1 MNYSLPAV
9 TLVLVACLA
18 QAAPPRTPKADHPV
32 LGSWTFV
39 VPGTSCEE
47 TYHVRP
53 NGTTL
58 VTSAEEVTESVYE
71 IDDTAGPKGLFR
83 MTDEIVKGNGRKDC
97 SGQVTETGQKS
108 TNYIR
113 FDPSGNVMIM
123 CRDETMKAC
132 FGPLR
137 RVRGQST

>member
-1 MNYSLPAV
+1 MKYDLPAV

-18 QAAPPRTPKADHPV
+18 NAAPPRAPKPDHPI
-32 LGSWTFV
+32 LGSWTFLA
-39 VPGTSCEE
+39 PGTSCEE

-58 VTSAEEVTESVYE
+58 VTSAEEVTESAYE
-71 IDDTAGPKGLFR
+71 IDDTAGPKGLFK
-83 MTDEIVKGNGRKDC
+83 MTDAIVKSNGKKDC
-97 SGQVTETGQKS
+97 SGQVTAVGQKS

-123 CRDETMKAC
+123 CRDESMNAC

-137 RVRGQST
+137 RVRGQAT